1 MSTLEDLLAQLR
13 SQRAFCAQHAL
24 EQKCARIEDYFATY
38 GLDTAVVGVSGGIDS
53 ALTLALLAH
62 TSRQP
67 QSAIKKV
74 VGALLPIHT
83 PGTTSQDE
91 ATSRGEL
98 AVEAAGAEL
107 WFADLSLTTQAMN
120 DALTQHSPYASS
132 PWAQGQLAS
141 YIRAPALY
149 TCAALLQEHGHRSLV
164 VGTTNRDEGAYLGF
178 FGKASDGMVDLQ
190 PISDLHK
197 SEVYA
202 LAKLLELP
210 EAIINATPSGDVF
223 DGRVD
228 EEMIGAPYWA
238 VELILSLKCSAQAPT
253 LLASLDEGEL
263 ATYKIYAQAI
273 EQLHRHNAHKYKVG
287 SPAVHLDVYTRAVPG
302 GWSA

>member
-1 MSTLEDLLAQLR
+1 MSTLEDLLADLR
-13 SQRAFCAQHAL
+13 SQRGFDAQRAL
-24 EQKCARIEDYFATY
+24 EQKRARIEAYFAAHD
-38 GLDTAVVGVSGGIDS
+38 LDTAVVGVSGGIDS

-67 QSAIKKV
+67 QSVIKKV
-74 VGALLPIHT
+74 VGALLPVYT
-83 PGTTSQDE
+83 PGTTRQDE
-91 ATSRGEL
+91 ATSRGRL
-98 AVEAAGAEL
+98 AIEAASAEL
-107 WFADLSLTTQAMN
+107 WLADLSLATEAMHA
-120 DALTQHSPYASS
+120 ALTQHSPYPST

-149 TCAALLQEHGHRSLV
+149 TCAALLQASGHRALV

-202 LAKLLELP
+202 LARHLELP
-210 EAIINATPSGDVF
+210 KPLINATPSGDVF

-238 VELILSLKCSAQAPT
+238 VELILSLKCSSDAPK
-253 LLASLDEGEL
+253 LLATLDEDAL
-263 ATYKIYAQAI
+263 ATYKIYAQAV

-287 SPAVHLDVYTRAVPG
+287 SPAVHLDVYPRAVPG
-302 GWSA
+302 GWS